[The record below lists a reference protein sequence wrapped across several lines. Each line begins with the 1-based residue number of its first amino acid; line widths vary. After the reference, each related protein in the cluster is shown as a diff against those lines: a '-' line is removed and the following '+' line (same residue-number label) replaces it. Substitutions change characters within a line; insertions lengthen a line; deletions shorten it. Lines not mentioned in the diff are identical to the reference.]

1 MSIITTISKNSWSI
15 ERKSIEKS
23 NERESPIAEKNQFTH
38 DLESGK
44 VLFLPRL
51 RFELLPSEQ
60 VWLKTHVAGLKAK
73 NISFNPLSHRIKGF
87 RCEAEVEALLQG
99 LCDRFH
105 AQAKALV
112 HELFPFYKDT
122 LKVGMVSLRPI
133 EIEGRVPKSPR
144 KDDRFLHVDAFP
156 SRPNQGQRI
165 LRVFSN
171 INMQD
176 KSRVWRVGESFENVA
191 KQFFPQIKKPIPGSA
206 KLMKMLKITKSL
218 RTSYDHAMLQIHD
231 TMKQDPHYQNN
242 VAFEEIAFPAGSTW
256 IVFSDSVSHAVL
268 SGQHMMEQT
277 FYLPAKCM
285 QTPELSPLKI
295 LEKLAQGA
303 LV

>member
-1 MSIITTISKNSWSI
+1 MGKSMSIITTIPKNVWDMNDVG
-15 ERKSIEKS
+15 EQK
-23 NERESPIAEKNQFTH
+23 QFTH

-44 VLFLPRL
+44 VLFFPKLC
-51 RFELLPSEQ
+51 FELLPSEQ
-60 VWLKTHVAGLKAK
+60 AWLKTYVAETKAK
-73 NISFNPLSHRIKGF
+73 NISFNPLSHGIRGF
-87 RCEAEVEALLQG
+87 RSEPEVEILLQG
-99 LCDRFH
+99 LCSRFH
-105 AQAKALV
+105 EQAKSLV
-112 HELFPFYKDT
+112 HQLFPFYKET
-122 LKVGMVSLRPI
+122 LKIGMTSLRPV

-144 KDDRFLHVDAFP
+144 KDDRLLHVDAFP
-156 SRPNQGQRI
+156 SRPNQGKRI

-176 KSRVWRVGESFENVA
+176 KARVWRVGEPFSDVA

-206 KLMKMLKITKSL
+206 RLLKILKITKSL
-218 RTSYDHAMLQIHD
+218 RTSYDNAMLQIHD
-231 TMKQDPHYQNN
+231 AMKMDAQYQSK
-242 VAFEEIAFPAGSTW
+242 VAFEEVAFPPGSTW

-277 FYLPAKCM
+277 FYLPAKNM

-295 LEKLAQGA
+295 LEELAQRA